1 MLWIHAKYSLVDAEL
16 LCPGPDIA
24 LDSAEANAE
33 FRTPGQEPVQESRFR
48 VKEPIMN
55 RATFLAALL
64 SAMGLLAITGCNTLE
79 GMGEDTQEAGEEVEE
94 AAE

>member
-1 MLWIHAKYSLVDAEL
+1 
-16 LCPGPDIA
+16 
-24 LDSAEANAE
+24 
-33 FRTPGQEPVQESRFR
+33 
-48 VKEPIMN
+48 MN